1 MNAFRMLSV
10 VLLGVVPLVGAGC
23 SSGLVTVP
31 VTGTVRYRGEPLPGA
46 AVIFRAPR
54 PGAAASAPA
63 SMIMATAT
71 TDAAGRF
78 AVVTTLGGS
87 VAKRGAVVGRHKV
100 IISKYVPPAGMT
112 EARYQELL
120 QSEAKAMNDRG
131 FTTEAE
137 RAPARVELLPA
148 RYADAAATTLEA
160 DVTAGKPN
168 DFTFDL
174 KD

>member
-1 MNAFRMLSV
+1 MRAFRLLSV
-10 VLLGVVPLVGAGC
+10 GLLFVVPLVGAGC
-23 SSGLVTVP
+23 SSGPVTVP

-54 PGAAASAPA
+54 PGAAAS
-63 SMIMATAT
+63 MVMATAT

-112 EARYQELL
+112 EARYQERL
-120 QSEAKAMNDRG
+120 QREAKAMNDRG

-137 RAPARVELLPA
+137 RAPARVELLPP
-148 RYADAAATTLEA
+148 RYADASATTLEA
-160 DVTAGKPN
+160 EVAAGKPN